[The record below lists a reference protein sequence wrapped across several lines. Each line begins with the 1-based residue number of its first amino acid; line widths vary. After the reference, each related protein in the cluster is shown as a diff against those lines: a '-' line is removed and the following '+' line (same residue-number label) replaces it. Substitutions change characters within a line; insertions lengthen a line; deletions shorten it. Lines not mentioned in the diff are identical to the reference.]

1 MSPCPCP
8 LRHLAGLGLAVLLAG
23 CGDDGARAV
32 DAPGVAPIDAGPT
45 PDGDGA
51 ARTGLG
57 GVEVIEAWTVTDL
70 GAGPTPQRW
79 ADLRARFYQDHEPR
93 WHHEVM
99 QAGACRM
106 VSYAAASCDPACLDG
121 RCVATNVCEPYPVE
135 ISAGRLTVSG
145 LATTVEID
153 PVDTLYVLGQQL
165 PAELFADG
173 ATITASVAG
182 AALPALS
189 LTTTGVPALQPGLTG
204 DVVAAGRGQDLTLTW
219 TPSTDPSA
227 RVRLTY
233 NANNRGHGAPYDAI
247 ITCEVADADG
257 TLTVPAAM
265 MDTFPATTA
274 WRICAGRD
282 CPPSTL
288 RRFHHVAT
296 PALAGEVGLT
306 VASEYYF
313 FVDHPG
319 P

>member
-1 MSPCPCP
+1 MQESK
-8 LRHLAGLGLAVLLAG
+8 LLLGVGNYRISEMAT
-23 CGDDGARAV
+23 DPDT
-32 DAPGVAPIDAGPT
+32 IPT
-45 PDGDGA
+45 EDY
-51 ARTGLG
+51 
-57 GVEVIEAWTVTDL
+57 E
-70 GAGPTPQRW
+70 
-79 ADLRARFYQDHEPR
+79 F
-93 WHHEVM
+93 
-99 QAGACRM
+99 
-106 VSYAAASCDPACLDG
+106 
-121 RCVATNVCEPYPVE
+121 
-135 ISAGRLTVSG
+135 
-145 LATTVEID
+145 
-153 PVDTLYVLGQQL
+153 
-165 PAELFADG
+165 
-173 ATITASVAG
+173 TITK
-182 AALPALS
+182 
-189 LTTTGVPALQPGLTG
+189 
-204 DVVAAGRGQDLTLTW
+204 GQDLTLTW
-219 TPSTDPSA
+219 TTSTDPSA